1 MSIRKALVAA
11 MADISNPKNNAKNPH
26 FRSTYADL
34 TAVLGVVRPS
44 LSEHGLAVLQTLQIT
59 DDEGDPLP
67 GTTGQ
72 TPTVASVLHTTLI
85 HESGE
90 ELDLGMYPIR
100 PQKPDPQGVG
110 SAITYARR
118 YSLMAAFGLGA
129 EDDDGNAAS
138 APASR
143 GAVERVR
150 RATTRNG
157 KPKQPTVDWATMEG
171 VIREAPSQ
179 EALAKVA
186 AQLKELDTVPASIRR
201 LWKDRSD
208 ELAEDAARGAE

>member
-1 MSIRKALVAA
+1 MSIRKALVEA
-11 MADISNPKNNAKNPH
+11 MADISNPKKNAKNPH

-44 LSEHGLAVLQTLQIT
+44 LSEHGLAVLQTMH
-59 DDEGDPLP
+59 
-67 GTTGQ
+67 
-72 TPTVASVLHTTLI
+72 PTEDGSVLRTTLI

-90 ELDLGMYPIR
+90 ELDLGTYPIR

-150 RATTRNG
+150 RVTTRNG
-157 KPKQPTVDWATMEG
+157 KPKPAEPTVDWPTMEG

-186 AQLKELDTVPASIRR
+186 AQLKGLDTVPASIRR

-208 ELAEDAARGAE
+208 ELAEDAARAEG